1 MNIERLLATNFD
13 DIVQGGSGDETIL
26 GLGGNDTLGGGAGSD
41 SLIGGAGVDSFVYNT
56 TTDGADVI
64 IDLRGGSLGDE
75 VIILTGGDPDFDTL
89 EEVEAVSTEVGSNV
103 FINFGDGNTL
113 TLVNFSLTRF
123 DETLFNFTMTP
134 DTLTSSDLL
143 NVSMEFG
150 GVDASGADSFD
161 FEAIVQATLD
171 VADDGFSFEDYA
183 FVEAEALISAAA
195 VDPADIEAYAEFWAG
210 NGSDITEGVDL
221 LV

>member
-1 MNIERLLATNFD
+1 
-13 DIVQGGSGDETIL
+13 
-26 GLGGNDTLGGGAGSD
+26 
-41 SLIGGAGVDSFVYNT
+41 
-56 TTDGADVI
+56 
-64 IDLRGGSLGDE
+64 
-75 VIILTGGDPDFDTL
+75 
-89 EEVEAVSTEVGSNV
+89 
-103 FINFGDGNTL
+103 
-113 TLVNFSLTRF
+113 
-123 DETLFNFTMTP
+123 
-134 DTLTSSDLL
+134 
-143 NVSMEFG
+143 MEFG